1 MLTIEDR
8 NKDVFQWT
16 SGGSFGSVLDSHA
29 GGPGSIPSHDG
40 GGCTAENGGGIEG
53 WSKEEAAGWM
63 TAARKP

>member
-40 GGCTAENGGGIEG
+40 GGCTAENGG
-53 WSKEEAAGWM
+53 
-63 TAARKP
+63 RK